1 MSWLPGFGFISLS
14 SEMQLLLKQQNGNNL
29 WKQVTRIQRAQDF
42 QNHFFRAKEG
52 KTVIVATLCL
62 LIWKSLATQAQR
74 KKNPALPNV
83 WPPGHGEDNVPRHQ
97 ESQRTMAQ
105 LPETK
110 KGRET
115 LAELWGRRN
124 TKTQAEPSY
133 IFSTQKQSFWQPSV
147 SLKLTLLYHQKQ
159 QMILGIA
166 ATMTSP
172 SVCSPFSAMGLQQL
186 LLSSLMKQTQPGQS
200 HEKFGMERCNGRSRQ
215 QYSAG
220 KETSE
225 LSLLDT
231 LELLWDF
238 SFPGSRW
245 IIFFLDSVG
254 STILFQIFLSFFFF
268 PLAAQNWFLYL
279 NL

>member
-1 MSWLPGFGFISLS
+1 MCGHQVMGKILSPGTKRARGLWPS
-14 SEMQLLLKQQNGNNL
+14 SPK
-29 WKQVTRIQRAQDF
+29 
-42 QNHFFRAKEG
+42 
-52 KTVIVATLCL
+52 
-62 LIWKSLATQAQR
+62 
-74 KKNPALPNV
+74 
-83 WPPGHGEDNVPRHQ
+83 
-97 ESQRTMAQ
+97 
-105 LPETK
+105 TK

-115 LAELWGRRN
+115 LAELWSRWN

-133 IFSTQKQSFWQPSV
+133 IFFNSV
-147 SLKLTLLYHQKQ
+147 NKVSDNQVCLWNSPHSLLYHQKQ

-220 KETSE
+220 KKTSE

-231 LELLWDF
+231 LELLWDC

-254 STILFQIFLSFFFF
+254 STILFQILLSFFF